1 MPILSNNFD
10 REFHSEGVK
19 LVLKNPERRKS

>member
-19 LVLKNPERRKS
+19 LVLRNPERRKS